1 MPDCDIRD
9 VANRANT
16 MIEQEIPTIYDK
28 FRKLNFH
35 DGVLSQG
42 VYASLATQLKRAS
55 ASHTRSEYTGAH
67 LSWIMVAG
75 TRASMA
81 LQLS

>member
-28 FRKLNFH
+28 FRQINFH
-35 DGVLSQG
+35 DGVLSRG
-42 VYASLATQLKRAS
+42 FLAGLTTQLK
-55 ASHTRSEYTGAH
+55 TGVS
-67 LSWIMVAG
+67 LSD
-75 TRASMA
+75 S
-81 LQLS
+81 L